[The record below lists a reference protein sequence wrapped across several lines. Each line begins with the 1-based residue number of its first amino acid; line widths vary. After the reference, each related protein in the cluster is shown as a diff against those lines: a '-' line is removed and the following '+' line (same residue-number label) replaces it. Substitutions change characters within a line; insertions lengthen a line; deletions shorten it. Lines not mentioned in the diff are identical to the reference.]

1 MSQEGEYDYG
11 VEDPTPTEV
20 PVPGY
25 QFPGFESLFPNLTT
39 DYNKVFD
46 CEYLG
51 TVNDSVS
58 AITPS
63 VNLQTTL
70 DSGYLVMTPKTLGIG
85 TSFTWT
91 LSDNAGLY
99 AALTASG
106 AENNT
111 TYAFKLVNSSTLP
124 GYPEDIFPFHHDSTH
139 GGNNL
144 IKVESTATATMDN
157 LVAYITNHLGG
168 MDNDAF
174 SAVRTDLILTLTLK
188 EEWCIYKNGEYGTL
202 SANAQPSIIDY
213 SDDITLT
220 TPPYAFS
227 YSDFIG
233 DKSEFEHVMYVL
245 SYPKLVGLALLDWY
259 NIEVAA
265 GASAG
270 TLASI
275 LSMYTTYKDS
285 NLFAYLLTCYY
296 YKNNLSAVQRVT
308 QPRIF
313 PAVIVDAATA
323 LLAVNA
329 LATNLA
335 ALECDI
341 DGDVIYRDYMRLYS
355 GKEVTA
361 ELEPVVPWV
370 GPKEATVTTSEAS
383 FNLTVN
389 PTAGGTVTL
398 NLGGE
403 ATVLTFT
410 AYTPGA
416 QNIIIGTDLS
426 KTIDNIVAAINALPG
441 AIYLAESSGY
451 TVTITA
457 YSDLAFYITTSI
469 TTATVTPTDITISYL
484 ATAHG
489 TLPMMYS
496 TADIVTPGEMPL
508 LSVSATAT
516 PGIGGNAVLPLFASS
531 AFAYPSGTGSSASDD
546 ADKVALLMTDNDYI
560 ESLVAY
566 LFDAT
571 GTDDEIAL
579 QVAKWVANNI
589 TYTADVTDT
598 WNNAATTLVKG
609 YGDCEDGAILQAS
622 LMLNSGVE
630 PSRVRVYIGTYMT
643 GGVSSGHAWL
653 EYRRQSDNQ
662 WVELDWTK
670 GSTYWNAITAVSS
683 VAKTYPDET
692 HLYIDGSEYIT
703 YTNVVSLEGDDYIN
717 SLIYNENSMTLPLF
731 TVVATDRNRASCA
744 ATMPEIT
751 ASGTTG
757 NFGNLTKSLPA
768 LTASGFVW
776 SVTASLDGALPLFTI
791 AATGTNA
798 NRVTLS
804 SSLPVI
810 KMAGE
815 AYQLNYGIASASL
828 PKPVCSASGY
838 PVLAMAAALEL
849 PMVKMS
855 GAGRTARDFDDFVIK
870 HEYDTWACAN
880 ADLPLMNT
888 IGLLYNTQ
896 NLACTQLRNMDFCG
910 LGVVDDNIVAVSDT
924 GIYQLFTGEL
934 DNGIIMPGKA
944 TWGPTDFGV
953 PNLKR
958 VRIIDISC
966 RCTGTLSVTV
976 SGEDGKSFTKT
987 GATKTSLYNPEN
999 IRIFGDRNVL
1009 SRYLT
1014 ISVSNTDG
1022 CNFEILDISVTL
1034 SIMGLRK

>member
-1 MSQEGEYDYG
+1 MGKTYTYDLLHLGVYVGSDYSTMSFYINGNGIEPITVSGLYVTQGAVSIPLTCLGKTTFVVPPGGRQCDSFDATSLTLPGIIYVPVLTMSQEGEYDYG

-106 AENNT
+106 AENYT
-111 TYAFKLVNSSTLP
+111 TYAFKLVNPSTLP
-124 GYPEDIFPFHHDSTH
+124 GSTEDIFPFHHDSTH

-188 EEWCIYKNGEYGTL
+188 EEWCIYENGEYGTL

-233 DKSEFEHVMYVL
+233 DKSEFEHIMYVI
-245 SYPKLVGLALLDWY
+245 SYPKLFDQVLVDWY
-259 NIEVAA
+259 NAEVAA
-265 GASAG
+265 GTEASYIE
-270 TLASI
+270 TILAVYAP
-275 LSMYTTYKDS
+275 YTGHNYFGLIYTYYS
-285 NLFAYLLTCYY
+285 YR
-296 YKNNLSAVQRVT
+296 NNLSAVQRVSMPYPIPIT
-308 QPRIF
+308 
-313 PAVIVDAATA
+313 DLATA
-323 LLAVNA
+323 LLASNA

-341 DGDVIYRDYMRLYS
+341 GGDVIYRDYMRLYS

-370 GPKEATVTTSEAS
+370 GPKEATITTSEAS
-383 FNLTVN
+383 FTLAVN
-389 PTAGGTVTL
+389 PTIGDTVTL

-410 AYTPGA
+410 AYTPGTY
-416 QNIIIGTDLS
+416 NIIIGTDLS
-426 KTIDNIVAAINALPG
+426 KTIDNIVAVINALPG
-441 AIYLAESSGY
+441 AIYLAESSSY
-451 TVTITA
+451 TITVTA
-457 YSDLAFYITTSI
+457 YSDLAFHITTSI

-496 TADIVTPGEMPL
+496 TAGIVTPGEMPL

-566 LFDAT
+566 LFDLT

-579 QVAKWVANNI
+579 QVARWVASDI

-598 WNNAATTLVKG
+598 WNNAATTLVNG

-622 LMLNSGVE
+622 LMLNAGVDT
-630 PSRVRVYIGTYMT
+630 SRVRVYIGTYMSGVTT
-643 GGVSSGHAWL
+643 GGHAWL

-670 GSTYWNAITAVSS
+670 GSAYWNAVASISS
-683 VAKTYPDET
+683 VAKTYPDEVQI
-692 HLYIDGSEYIT
+692 YIDGSEYIT
-703 YTNVVSLEGDDYIN
+703 YANVVSLDGDDYIN

-731 TVVATDRNRASCA
+731 TVVATDRNRASGA
-744 ATMPEIT
+744 VTMPEMT
-751 ASGTTG
+751 ASGKTG

-768 LTASGFVW
+768 LTASGFVG

-804 SSLPVI
+804 SSIPAI
-810 KMAGE
+810 RMSGE

-838 PVLAMAAALEL
+838 PVIKMVAALEL
-849 PMVKMS
+849 PMLKMA
-855 GAGRTARDFDDFVIK
+855 GAGRTSRDFDDFVVK
-870 HEYDTWACAN
+870 HEYDSWAYAN
-880 ADLPLMNT
+880 ADLPL
-888 IGLLYNTQ
+888 
-896 NLACTQLRNMDFCG
+896 
-910 LGVVDDNIVAVSDT
+910 
-924 GIYQLFTGEL
+924 
-934 DNGIIMPGKA
+934 
-944 TWGPTDFGV
+944 
-953 PNLKR
+953 
-958 VRIIDISC
+958 
-966 RCTGTLSVTV
+966 
-976 SGEDGKSFTKT
+976 
-987 GATKTSLYNPEN
+987 
-999 IRIFGDRNVL
+999 
-1009 SRYLT
+1009 LT
-1014 ISVSNTDG
+1014 ISAGGS
-1022 CNFEILDISVTL
+1022 
-1034 SIMGLRK
+1034 

>member
-1 MSQEGEYDYG
+1 MGWKTYTYYDFSYVNIYVGADYARLSLFIDGNGIEPITASGLYVSQGAVQIPLTCLGKTTFAVPPGGRMTDSFNASSLTLPGTISIPILMEFTGRRDDDYE
-11 VEDPTPTEV
+11 VIDPTPTEV
-20 PVPGY
+20 PAPGY
-25 QFPGFESLFPNLTT
+25 QFPGFEAVFPNLLT
-39 DYNKVFD
+39 DYTKVLD

-63 VNLQTTL
+63 TDLATTT
-70 DSGYLVMTPKTLGIG
+70 DSGYLVMTPKTLASGA
-85 TSFTWT
+85 SFTWT
-91 LSDNAGLY
+91 LSDNDGLY
-99 AALTASG
+99 ALLTASG
-106 AENNT
+106 AEST
-111 TYAFKLVNSSTLP
+111 VHYALYITAFTFSK
-124 GYPEDIFPFHHDSTH
+124 FPFHHDSTH
-139 GGNNL
+139 GGNNF

-157 LVAYITNHLGG
+157 LVAYITDHMGG
-168 MDNDAF
+168 MDNDSF
-174 SAVRTDLILTLTLK
+174 TAVRTDLTLTITLK
-188 EEWCIYKNGEYGTL
+188 EEWCITGSSEYGTL
-202 SANAQPSIIDY
+202 SANAQPSFIDY
-213 SDDITLT
+213 HGNLALT
-220 TPPYAFS
+220 MPPHVLMYADS
-227 YSDFIG
+227 KG
-233 DKSEFEHVMYVL
+233 DKESFQHAMFVL
-245 SYPKLVGLALLDWY
+245 TYPKLIGLAILDWY
-259 NIEVAA
+259 DMEVAA
-265 GASAG
+265 GAAASYLEEI
-270 TLASI
+270 LA
-275 LSMYTTYKDS
+275 LYTAYKDS
-285 NLFAYLLTCYY
+285 DLFALLYTLYY
-296 YKNNLSAVQRVT
+296 YNNSLSSVGRSTAVLST
-308 QPRIF
+308 G
-313 PAVIVDAATA
+313 ATEAEAARTY
-323 LLAVNA
+323 VN
-329 LATNLA
+329 NLA
-335 ALECDI
+335 ASLAYADCAHA
-341 DGDVIYRDYMRLYS
+341 DGNTIYRDYMRLYS

-469 TTATVTPTDITISYL
+469 TTATVTTTDITISYL
-484 ATAHG
+484 ATAHA

-855 GAGRTARDFDDFVIK
+855 GAGRTARDFDSFVIK
-870 HEYDTWACAN
+870 HEYDVWGYVK
-880 ADLPLMNT
+880 ADLPL
-888 IGLLYNTQ
+888 
-896 NLACTQLRNMDFCG
+896 
-910 LGVVDDNIVAVSDT
+910 
-924 GIYQLFTGEL
+924 
-934 DNGIIMPGKA
+934 
-944 TWGPTDFGV
+944 
-953 PNLKR
+953 
-958 VRIIDISC
+958 
-966 RCTGTLSVTV
+966 
-976 SGEDGKSFTKT
+976 
-987 GATKTSLYNPEN
+987 
-999 IRIFGDRNVL
+999 
-1009 SRYLT
+1009 LT
-1014 ISVSNTDG
+1014 ISAGAS
-1022 CNFEILDISVTL
+1022 
-1034 SIMGLRK
+1034 